1 MDKFYDKGM
10 VLKMLNK
17 RFTGLF
23 AFTAAALVFCAPMHN
38 AKAQSMVDSKSSR
51 TANRTVDAEGASMPF
66 HLRKVKSKKYSWSY
80 RPALDPI
87 WAKYRHPQQW
97 EGLYWD
103 TARWPKDMSEDQ
115 VVQAFY
121 GADIFRSQYV
131 VDKKYQSKA
140 FLVVGPTFYKL
151 SDLDR
156 RRSLKLVADHFDF
169 FESGFTGF
177 DVTDW
182 RTGQKIGEYNKKGF
196 QLF

>member
-1 MDKFYDKGM
+1 M
-10 VLKMLNK
+10 VLEMLNK

-23 AFTAAALVFCAPMHN
+23 AFTAAALVFCAPMN
-38 AKAQSMVDSKSSR
+38 TAKAQSMVDSKDTR
-51 TANRTVDAEGASMPF
+51 TSNRTVDATGASLPL
-66 HLRKVKSKKYSWSY
+66 HLRKTKHKQYSWSY

-97 EGLYWD
+97 AGLYWD
-103 TARWPKDMSEDQ
+103 TSRWPDDMSADQ

-121 GADIFRSQYV
+121 AADIFRRQYV
-131 VDKKYQSKA
+131 VDRKYESKA
-140 FLVVGPTFYKL
+140 VLVVGPTFYKL

-169 FESGFTGF
+169 FESGFSGF

-182 RTGQKIGEYNKKGF
+182 RTNDKIGEYNQRGF